1 MNEFKT
7 QELDLEVLKKI
18 TGGALEDQEN
28 GEYEKLVQ
36 ELMEKYKNLTS
47 EEIEKIKQYLEKKY
61 KKGN

>member
-1 MNEFKT
+1 MNEFKK

-36 ELMEKYKNLTS
+36 ELMEKYKNLTP
-47 EEIEKIKQYLEKKY
+47 EEIEMLKQYLEKKY

>member
-7 QELDLEVLKKI
+7 QELDLQVLKKI

-36 ELMEKYKNLTS
+36 ELMEKYKNLTP

>member
-28 GEYEKLVQ
+28 EEYEKLVQ
-36 ELMEKYKNLTS
+36 ELMEKYKNLTP
-47 EEIEKIKQYLEKKY
+47 EEIEMIKQYLEKKY
-61 KKGN
+61 

>member
-36 ELMEKYKNLTS
+36 ELMEKYKNLTP
-47 EEIEKIKQYLEKKY
+47 EEIEMIKQYLEKKY

>member
-36 ELMEKYKNLTS
+36 ELMEKYKNLTP
-47 EEIEKIKQYLEKKY
+47 EEIEIMKQYLEKKY

>member
-36 ELMEKYKNLTS
+36 ELMEKYKNLTP

>member
-1 MNEFKT
+1 MNEFKK

-36 ELMEKYKNLTS
+36 ELMEKYKNLTP
-47 EEIEKIKQYLEKKY
+47 EEIEIIKQYLEKMY

>member
-1 MNEFKT
+1 MNEFKR

-36 ELMEKYKNLTS
+36 ELMEKYKNLTP
-47 EEIEKIKQYLEKKY
+47 EEIEIIKQYLEKKY

>member
-36 ELMEKYKNLTS
+36 ELMEKYKNLTP
-47 EEIEKIKQYLEKKY
+47 EEIEIMKQYLEKMY
-61 KKGN
+61 KKDN

>member
-1 MNEFKT
+1 MNECKT

-36 ELMEKYKNLTS
+36 ELMEKYKNLTP
-47 EEIEKIKQYLEKKY
+47 EEIEIIKQYLEKKY

>member
-36 ELMEKYKNLTS
+36 ELMEKYKNLTP
-47 EEIEKIKQYLEKKY
+47 EEIEIIKQYLEKKY

>member
-1 MNEFKT
+1 MNEFKK

-36 ELMEKYKNLTS
+36 ELMEKYKNLTP
-47 EEIEKIKQYLEKKY
+47 EEIEIIKQYLEKKY

>member
-36 ELMEKYKNLTS
+36 ELMEKYKNLTP
-47 EEIEKIKQYLEKKY
+47 EEIEMIKQYLEKMY